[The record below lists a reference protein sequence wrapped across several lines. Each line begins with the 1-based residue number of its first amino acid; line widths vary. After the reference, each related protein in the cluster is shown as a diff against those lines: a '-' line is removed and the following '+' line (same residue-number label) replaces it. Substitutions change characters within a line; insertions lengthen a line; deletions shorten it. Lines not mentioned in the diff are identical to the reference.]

1 MNIEQIYYYA
11 TDKVKLTGLI
21 YKSKEPTKKILISTH
36 GMVTNCL
43 KKRDETIAR
52 KLTENNIDHLIYNNR
67 GHDVITYIYKENEKK
82 ERERILSG
90 TAYEDVEEGYND
102 ILGTIKYVLNKGY
115 EEIYLQGHSLGAT
128 KTLYTYNKLI
138 NEEKNIIKNIKA
150 IILLSLIDIPTA
162 IKVYLNQDFPHMLT
176 YAKNMERENLTN
188 ILMPEKAFIYP
199 ISVKTFLKYARD
211 YKNFDFARYSDET
224 YNYEELNNIKI
235 PLFMRWGNDNE
246 LILQEA
252 KDLCNML
259 KQKIK
264 NTLLD
269 INYIDKANHMYT
281 GKEGILAEEI
291 YNFLKKYEV

>member
-1 MNIEQIYYYA
+1 MHIKYIYVNMIREICNDFDNSTNIVKIKNNGDDKMNIEQIYYYA

-128 KTLYTYNKLI
+128 KHY
-138 NEEKNIIKNIKA
+138 
-150 IILLSLIDIPTA
+150 ILT
-162 IKVYLNQDFPHMLT
+162 
-176 YAKNMERENLTN
+176 
-188 ILMPEKAFIYP
+188 
-199 ISVKTFLKYARD
+199 IS
-211 YKNFDFARYSDET
+211 
-224 YNYEELNNIKI
+224 
-235 PLFMRWGNDNE
+235 
-246 LILQEA
+246 
-252 KDLCNML
+252 
-259 KQKIK
+259 
-264 NTLLD
+264 
-269 INYIDKANHMYT
+269 
-281 GKEGILAEEI
+281 
-291 YNFLKKYEV
+291 